1 MDSFGEF
8 LRRERELR
16 HIELNEIS
24 KITKIKKAYL
34 QAVENDAYDELPDI
48 AFVKGF
54 IRAYCNYIGLD
65 SEQTINYFQQ
75 FYQETFNQAKQPQKK
90 GFTIRSQ
97 QKIVIPAVI
106 GLVLAGIIFMVIYH
120 VSKGRINKQETG
132 YKNNIEQ
139 PGFTST
145 VAAQLNTQTATAITQ
160 TALSEITATG
170 TPLTMTA
177 LQHTLLL
184 KATENTWV
192 RLVPNNEENAGQ
204 EALLKAGEQV
214 LWKFTGTG
222 MLTVGNAEGLT
233 IILDTKKIQ
242 HNRIRAEVIRL
253 RLSK

>member
-1 MDSFGEF
+1 
-8 LRRERELR
+8 
-16 HIELNEIS
+16 
-24 KITKIKKAYL
+24 
-34 QAVENDAYDELPDI
+34 
-48 AFVKGF
+48 
-54 IRAYCNYIGLD
+54 
-65 SEQTINYFQQ
+65 
-75 FYQETFNQAKQPQKK
+75 
-90 GFTIRSQ
+90 
-97 QKIVIPAVI
+97 
-106 GLVLAGIIFMVIYH
+106 
-120 VSKGRINKQETG
+120 
-132 YKNNIEQ
+132 
-139 PGFTST
+139 
-145 VAAQLNTQTATAITQ
+145 
-160 TALSEITATG
+160 
-170 TPLTMTA
+170 MTA